1 MAISGNNAIAVVV
14 PVYNRARTI
23 FATLQ
28 SVAKQTLAPSALVVV
43 DDGSTDD
50 LEASIEQ
57 WRREANPDF
66 RVILRKQANQG
77 AAAARNHGLR
87 LVPEAQLVAFL
98 DSDDAWPEDFLARC
112 AGLMATRQDA
122 VAVSCDQDMVDFARG
137 THKAVRLAGIADNAV
152 AWMYQHGAGIG
163 SCSFFRREAIERAG
177 GYPEQVMTGHDT
189 CLFVRISLLGPWLH
203 APGLPVRMG
212 RNHSRGSGDSDHLCR
227 SYRNYEE
234 RWAQVFDDLAQK
246 ESLTRFMPANELNR
260 QLARR
265 WYRAGKQW
273 AKHGDPTR
281 AADCYRR
288 SLSYRRSL
296 ATWLRLHTLPWFVA
310 ARPQT

>member
-1 MAISGNNAIAVVV
+1 MAVSGDNTIAVVI

-28 SVAKQTLAPSALVVV
+28 SVARQTHAPAVLVVI
-43 DDGSTDD
+43 DDGSSDD
-50 LEASIEQ
+50 IEASMEQ
-57 WRREANPDF
+57 WQRESQPRF
-66 RVILRKQANQG
+66 PVILRKQANQG

-87 LVPEAQLVAFL
+87 LVPDATLVAFL
-98 DSDDAWPEDFLARC
+98 DSDDAWPDDFLARC
-112 AGLMATRQDA
+112 QAALSARPDA
-122 VAVSCDQDMVDFARG
+122 VAVSCNQDMVDFSRG
-137 THKAVRLAGIADNAV
+137 THKSVRLDGIADNAV

-163 SCSFFRREAIERAG
+163 SCSLFRRRAIEQAG

-189 CLFVRISLLGPWLH
+189 CLFVRVSLLGPWLH
-203 APGLPVRMG
+203 APGTPVCMG
-212 RNHSRGSGDSDHLCR
+212 RNHSGGSGDSDHLCR

-234 RWAQVFDDLAQK
+234 RWAQVFDDLAHK
-246 ESLTRFMPANELNR
+246 ESLSRFLPVRELNR

-265 WYRAGKQW
+265 WYRAAKQW
-273 AKHGDPTR
+273 AKHGDPAR

-288 SLSYRRSL
+288 SLSYRKNF
-296 ATWLRLHTLPWFVA
+296 AAWLRLHTLPWFVT